1 MQRED
6 FLKSLVASIAYIRLE
21 RIARL
26 LGKGC
31 TKAAIYGECS
41 VILEA
46 VADHEPIM
54 TGGFDIL
61 FSRWRESTMTSTYC
75 NDLLCSQD

>member
-1 MQRED
+1 MQRGD
-6 FLKSLVASIAYIRLE
+6 FLESLVASIACIGLG

-31 TKAAIYGECS
+31 TKAAIYGEYS

-46 VADHEPIM
+46 VAD
-54 TGGFDIL
+54 
-61 FSRWRESTMTSTYC
+61 Y
-75 NDLLCSQD
+75 DL